1 MTFPTKDIY
10 DTLLLKFPPP
20 NSSTKLKFDMNL
32 KLFKFIY
39 MIFVGG
45 GREDYWGGNK
55 IGGRKTVKQYFQAF
69 NEKNEIFGRSTNVRN
84 PDIIRK

>member
-45 GREDYWGGNK
+45 GREDYWGGRGNK
-55 IGGRKTVKQYFQAF
+55 LGGRRTVK
-69 NEKNEIFGRSTNVRN
+69 STFRHLT
-84 PDIIRK
+84 KK

>member
-45 GREDYWGGNK
+45 GREDYWGGGGNK
-55 IGGRKTVKQYFQAF
+55 IGGRRT
-69 NEKNEIFGRSTNVRN
+69 EKRTYRHLT
-84 PDIIRK
+84 KK